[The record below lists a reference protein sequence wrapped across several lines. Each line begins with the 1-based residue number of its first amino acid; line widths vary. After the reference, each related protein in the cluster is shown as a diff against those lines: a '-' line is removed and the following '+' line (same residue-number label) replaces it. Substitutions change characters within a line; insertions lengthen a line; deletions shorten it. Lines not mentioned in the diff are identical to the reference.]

1 MEDFDFVN
9 EHVKDSINDYLVD
22 TSNDIISDFGLK
34 FFQSICK
41 DCVRR
46 DCVIRH
52 SLYDADRIASCNYF
66 TTVTTEALESTLV
79 PGTTA
84 VGGTIFYIDDTAY
97 GVYEF
102 YDVHGNVIEN
112 VKVGDRPYAYKVISP
127 GSKDKYYVYHDELY
141 NNLTW
146 TYAGDCEYDAYVA
159 ADTAACMYSGKTN
172 TDRVMIRSKKT
183 CLIAIPNK
191 SPTIWYQLQQMNDAR
206 VGGCN
211 DWFIP
216 SIFELEKLM
225 LAVQSGNVT
234 GGVVAGSSY
243 VDSVFATKYIWSST
257 EASSYHGDYS
267 VWMWDAGYQCVYI
280 SPKNREFAMLIARA
294 F

>member
-1 MEDFDFVN
+1 MSNIKFTVEDSKAVEILKVMNSGIAVTYVELTGDQHSRTPEYSSPSVN
-9 EHVKDSINDYLVD
+9 QSREVD
-22 TSNDIISDFGLK
+22 TPT
-34 FFQSICK
+34 
-41 DCVRR
+41 
-46 DCVIRH
+46 
-52 SLYDADRIASCNYF
+52 F
-66 TTVTTEALESTLV
+66 TFA
-79 PGTTA
+79 PGIKL

-102 YDVHGNVIEN
+102 YDVHGNVIKN
-112 VKVGDRPYAYKVISP
+112 VQVGDRPYAYKVISP
-127 GSKDKYYVYHDELY
+127 GSKDKYYVYHDELFK
-141 NNLTW
+141 NLTW
-146 TYAGDCEYDAYVA
+146 TYAGDCEYDVYKA

-172 TDRVMIRSKKT
+172 TDRVMTRSNKT

-191 SPTIWYQLQQMNDAR
+191 PPTIWYQLQQMNDAR

-216 SIFELEKLM
+216 SIFEIEKLM

-234 GGVVAGSSY
+234 GGTVAGSSY
-243 VDSVFATKYIWSST
+243 VDSVFASKYIWSST
-257 EASSYHGDYS
+257 EAASYHGDFS

-280 SPKNREFAMLIARA
+280 SPKNREFARA

>member
-1 MEDFDFVN
+1 MISLEDREMNKLKEELEVLKSWGIENISVDKVLN
-9 EHVKDSINDYLVD
+9 MVKESE
-22 TSNDIISDFGLK
+22 GG
-34 FFQSICK
+34 K
-41 DCVRR
+41 DEIKIDVLFEG
-46 DCVIRH
+46 IP
-52 SLYDADRIASCNYF
+52 
-66 TTVTTEALESTLV
+66 STPTDLT
-79 PGTTA
+79 P

-112 VKVGDRPYAYKVISP
+112 VKVGDRPYAYKVISS

-141 NNLTW
+141 NYLTW

-172 TDRVMIRSKKT
+172 TDRVMTRSHET

-191 SPTIWYQLQQMNDAR
+191 SPTIWYQLKQMNDAR

-234 GGVVAGSSY
+234 GGIVAGSSY

-267 VWMWDAGYQCVYI
+267 AWMWNAGYQCMHD

>member
-1 MEDFDFVN
+1 MSTIKFTVEDSKAAEILKVIMNSGIAVTYVEITGDQHPQTAKYSAPSVN
-9 EHVKDSINDYLVD
+9 YSREVD
-22 TSNDIISDFGLK
+22 TPTFT
-34 FFQSICK
+34 F
-41 DCVRR
+41 VP
-46 DCVIRH
+46 
-52 SLYDADRIASCNYF
+52 DAEI
-66 TTVTTEALESTLV
+66 
-79 PGTTA
+79 
-84 VGGTIFYIDDTAY
+84 VGGTIFYIDDKAD

-102 YDVHGNVIEN
+102 YDVQGNVIKN
-112 VKVGDRPYAYKVISP
+112 VQVGDRPYYYKVISP

-141 NNLTW
+141 KGLTW
-146 TYAGDCEYDAYVA
+146 TYAGDCEYDAYKA
-159 ADTAACMYSGKTN
+159 EGTAACMYSGKTN
-172 TDRVMIRSKKT
+172 TDRVMTRSHKT
-183 CLIAIPNK
+183 CLIAVPNK
-191 SPTIWYQLQQMNDAR
+191 SPTIWYQLQQMNDAK

-216 SIFELEKLM
+216 SIFEIEKLM

-234 GGVVAGSSY
+234 GGTVAGSSY

-257 EASSYHGDYS
+257 EAASYHGDFS

>member
-1 MEDFDFVN
+1 MEDFDFMN
-9 EHVKDSINDYLVD
+9 ERVKDSINDYLVD

-34 FFQSICK
+34 FFQSICE

-52 SLYDADRIASCNYF
+52 SLYSADRIASCNYF

-84 VGGTIFYIDDTAY
+84 VGGTIFYIDDKAD

-102 YDVHGNVIEN
+102 YDVQGNVIEN
-112 VKVGDRPYAYKVISP
+112 VQVGDRPYAYKVISP

-141 NNLTW
+141 KGLTW
-146 TYAGDCEYDAYVA
+146 TYAGDCEYDAYKA
-159 ADTAACMYSGKTN
+159 AGTAACMYSGKTN
-172 TDRVMIRSKKT
+172 TDRVMTRSNKT

-191 SPTIWYQLQQMNDAR
+191 SPTIWYQLQQMNAAR

-216 SIFELEKLM
+216 SISEIEELM

-234 GGVVAGSSY
+234 GGTVAGSSY
-243 VDSVFATKYIWSST
+243 EDSVFGTKYIWSST

-267 VWMWDAGYQCVYI
+267 AWIWNAGYQCMHD
-280 SPKNREFAMLIARA
+280 SPKNHEFAMLIARA

>member
-1 MEDFDFVN
+1 MSTIKFNVEDSKAAEILKVIMNSGIAVTYVELTGDQYPQTRKYSTPSVN
-9 EHVKDSINDYLVD
+9 QSREVD
-22 TSNDIISDFGLK
+22 TPTFT
-34 FFQSICK
+34 F
-41 DCVRR
+41 VP
-46 DCVIRH
+46 
-52 SLYDADRIASCNYF
+52 DAEI
-66 TTVTTEALESTLV
+66 
-79 PGTTA
+79 
-84 VGGTIFYIDDTAY
+84 VGGTIFYIDDKAD

-102 YDVHGNVIEN
+102 YDIQGNVIKN
-112 VKVGDRPYAYKVISP
+112 VQVGDRPYAYKVISP

-141 NNLTW
+141 KNLTW

-159 ADTAACMYSGKTN
+159 ADTAACMYSGRTN
-172 TDRVMIRSKKT
+172 TDRVMTRSKKT

-191 SPTIWYQLQQMNDAR
+191 PPTIWYQLKQRNDAR

-216 SIFELEKLM
+216 SIFEIEKLM

-234 GGVVAGSSY
+234 GGTVAGSSY
-243 VDSVFATKYIWSST
+243 VDSVFAAKYIWSST

-267 VWMWDAGYQCVYI
+267 AWIWNAGYQCMHD